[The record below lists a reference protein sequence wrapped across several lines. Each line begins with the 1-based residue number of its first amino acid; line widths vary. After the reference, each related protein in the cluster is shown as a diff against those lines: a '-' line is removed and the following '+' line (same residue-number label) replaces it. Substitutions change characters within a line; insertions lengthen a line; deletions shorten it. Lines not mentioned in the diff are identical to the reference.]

1 MSDRFG
7 CFDRQRTEDV
17 ANKIIVSPTLKFCQG
32 YCGLFT
38 CLSNIFEIQTEL
50 VKSSKLDLDLGSNL
64 KKSNKTREDFR
75 NREIRMFPNSPAY
88 DNPESGQ
95 N

>member
-1 MSDRFG
+1 MAFYV
-7 CFDRQRTEDV
+7 FE
-17 ANKIIVSPTLKFCQG
+17 K
-32 YCGLFT
+32 Y
-38 CLSNIFEIQTEL
+38 FEIQSEL

-75 NREIRMFPNSPAY
+75 NSEIRMFPNSPAY
-88 DNPESGQ
+88 GNPESGQ